1 MWCETTPLMASP
13 KRDLCDNRLVLKH
26 VSATRAGIESLSGH
40 IGFTEDDR
48 RAGNSAAK
56 PVAHHPTNHET
67 FPASGRHCWHPET
80 ENRGQFPSHIWVAWQ
95 KTPAAG
101 LR

>member
-1 MWCETTPLMASP
+1 MWCETTPLTASP
-13 KRDLCDNRLVLKH
+13 NRHRDDGRLMLKH
-26 VSATRAGIESLSGH
+26 VSATRAGIELLSGR

-48 RAGNSAAK
+48 HDGNSAAK

-67 FPASGRHCWHPET
+67 FPASGGHCWHPET
-80 ENRGQFPSHIWVAWQ
+80 ENRGQFPSHTWVAWQ
-95 KTPAAG
+95 ETLAAG